1 MKRFIILLLLIS
13 IRVTLFAQELTVE
26 QIKTILLDNPPNG
39 GDPVIRE
46 ETILAL
52 ENILNNDASRS
63 AQSVSNFYYQMM
75 NKVNTEL
82 SETVEK
88 GAAIWM
94 MYNHGFVIKTLNNVF
109 AFDLVD
115 GYSSWSGKLPAE
127 LLAQIDVLF
136 YSHNHAD
143 HVGSGNIQASVMNRG
158 GYVVIPFE
166 SPIFGNTPVAA
177 GDNINLLGLEI
188 NAYNGLHSAASRI
201 YEVTTS
207 SGFKILHTGDNQT
220 SVTLPNVENLDI
232 LLLNAW
238 INESGS
244 TSSVIGMRN
253 SINKLKPE
261 VMIPGHI
268 QELGHSSADR
278 ARWGYKSAF
287 AVDDVEIPA
296 QVQVMAWG
304 ERYLTTD
311 FKGRNFKLLEVNV
324 SPQYVTPG
332 TGSVVVTVR
341 VENDSSPLTLFAEID
356 SLYGSPIDTIQLFDD
371 GAHDDSAQGDNLF
384 GNTWSVS
391 SIEERLHS
399 IDLLVTIADTVN
411 FQMHNKG
418 LFTTIGPVVYDSS
431 EIFFNDGVV
440 VSFKLFLKN
449 EGLNTTAEKV
459 TAMISTTDSCIVK
472 IATSYRLFVNLAA
485 GERAISSAYEATL
498 NQHCSGDELI
508 QFALDISSDG
518 NFFWSD
524 SFSIQLVPVGI
535 ADEGEAIPVDYA
547 LAQNY
552 PNPFNPETVIEYALP
567 VRSEL
572 NLIIYNLRGE
582 EVARLIDS
590 NISAGNHQVSWN
602 ASKVA
607 SGIYF
612 YRLHAGDFVQTRKMI
627 LLK

>member
-1 MKRFIILLLLIS
+1 M
-13 IRVTLFAQELTVE
+13 RVTLFAQELTVE
-26 QIKTILLDNPPNG
+26 QIRTILLDNPPNG
-39 GDPVIRE
+39 GNPVIRE

-52 ENILNNDASRS
+52 DNTLKNDASRGS
-63 AQSVSNFYYQMM
+63 PSVSNFYYQMM

-115 GYSSWSGKLPAE
+115 GYSSWPGKLPAE

-143 HVGSGNIQASVMNRG
+143 HVGNGNIQASVMNRG
-158 GYVVIPFE
+158 GYVVIPLF
-166 SPIFGNTPVAA
+166 SPIIGNTPVAA
-177 GDNINLLGLEI
+177 GDSINLLGLEI
-188 NAYNGLHSAASRI
+188 NAYNGFHNEASRI

-207 SGFKILHTGDNQT
+207 SGFKILHTGDNG
-220 SVTLPNVENLDI
+220 SLEYLPEVDNLDV

-238 INESGS
+238 VG
-244 TSSVIGMRN
+244 VGGMRN
-253 SINKLKPE
+253 SINKLKPD

-268 QELGHSSADR
+268 QELGHPYPGNR
-278 ARWGYKSAF
+278 VPYEWAF
-287 AVDDVEIPA
+287 AVDDVQIPA

-304 ERYLTTD
+304 ERYLTPD
-311 FKGRNFKLLEVNV
+311 FKGRNFKLVEVNV
-324 SPQYVTPG
+324 SPPYVTPG
-332 TGSVVVTVR
+332 TDSVVVTVR
-341 VENDSSPLTLFAEID
+341 VEKDSSPLTLFAEID
-356 SLYGSPIDTIQLFDD
+356 SLFGSTIDIMQLFDD
-371 GAHDDSAQGDNLF
+371 GAHNDSVSGDNLF

-431 EIFFNDGVV
+431 EIFFNDGAV

-459 TAMISTTDSCIVK
+459 ISRISTTDSCIVK

-508 QFALDISSDG
+508 QFALDILSDG

-524 SFSIQLVPVGI
+524 SFSIQLVPVSI

-552 PNPFNPETVIEYALP
+552 PNPFNPVTTIRYALP
-567 VRSEL
+567 KSSKVTL
-572 NLIIYNLRGE
+572 MIYNLMGQ
-582 EVARLIDS
+582 EVARLVDGKQSAGHHKETWNAS
-590 NISAGNHQVSWN
+590 NIS
-602 ASKVA
+602 
-607 SGIYF
+607 SGIYL
-612 YRLHAGDFVQTRKMI
+612 YRLQAGDFVRTRKMV